1 MKKAF
6 PTICCILIG
15 FFLGF
20 LFLRQYK
27 TDNIKVVSKEENI
40 LYFIQIGA
48 YSSFENMQQS
58 VKDFYNY
65 IYEEEDGKY
74 YAYVA
79 IIKNQEILNKIKEF
93 FSSLGYVIYVKE
105 KYINNKAFN
114 EVLSQYELL
123 LSETSDKDTIMTI
136 FSQIVSKYEDLELS
150 D

>member
-6 PTICCILIG
+6 PTICCILVG

-27 TDNIKVVSKEENI
+27 TENIKVVSKEENI

-48 YSSFENMQQS
+48 YSSFENMQQN

-65 IYEEEDGKY
+65 IYEEDNGKF

-79 IIKNQEILNKIKEF
+79 IIKKEEVLDKIKGF
-93 FSSLGYVIYVKE
+93 FSSLGYVIDVKE
-105 KYINNKAFN
+105 KYINNDAFN
-114 EVLSQYELL
+114 EVLNQYELL
-123 LSETSDKDTIMTI
+123 LRETNDKESIMTI
-136 FSQIVSKYEDLELS
+136 FSQIVSKYEELELS